1 MFDSFWTKGVLPIS
15 IKNNLALDLTHHN
28 TTNLNMRTSIQIRC
42 FTLSPMF
49 VSRGTEGACT
59 NAL

>member
-1 MFDSFWTKGVLPIS
+1 MS

-28 TTNLNMRTSIQIRC
+28 TTNLNMRTTIQIRC

-49 VSRGTEGACT
+49 VSCGTEGACT